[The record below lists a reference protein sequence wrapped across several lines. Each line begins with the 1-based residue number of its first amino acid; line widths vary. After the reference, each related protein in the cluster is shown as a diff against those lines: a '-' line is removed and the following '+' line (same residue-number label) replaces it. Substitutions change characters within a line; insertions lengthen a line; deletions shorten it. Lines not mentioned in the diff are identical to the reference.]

1 MIEHIDNALGI
12 ILVVFMSGI
21 QIKYSLYLID
31 GQNR

>member
-12 ILVVFMSGI
+12 ILVFFMGRI

-31 GQNR
+31 WQNR